1 MSLCHTVILM
11 IPALLLVFKTFF
23 RFWIP
28 QIQRDIPEYRV
39 YFYPFCPPVSEAV
52 LAPSLDWRNCYNK
65 LNFLW
70 TANLQRRMIMM
81 SRPKIKFAI
90 FPWKISKCLHKSLTN
105 FVLRVNEVQIWQTMI
120 RYFFNRLPVGI
131 ILKESWP
138 RNYRL
143 CEIQNAHQSSLKKVL
158 VMLVSSDANLIRPEL
173 TKFYSQSQ
181 RLTKQWRD
189 IKT

>member
-1 MSLCHTVILM
+1 M
-11 IPALLLVFKTFF
+11 FKTFLDF
-23 RFWIP
+23 EYLRSSEIFLNIASIFIP
-28 QIQRDIPEYRV
+28 FVRQSV
-39 YFYPFCPPVSEAV
+39 KLSWT
-52 LAPSLDWRNCYNK
+52 PSLDWRNCYNK

-120 RYFFNRLPVGI
+120 WYFFNRLPVGI